1 LLACI
6 VELQSQIA
14 EQQRQ
19 IAILTAHTE
28 VFQAEIERLKRSAK
42 RQEAP
47 FSKGTRVTTPQ
58 RPGRK
63 PRSGTF
69 CYRTAP
75 SLKGYVES

>member
-28 VFQAEIERLKRSAK
+28 VFQAEIERLKRSVK
-42 RQEAP
+42 RPHFPRAP
-47 FSKGTRVTTPQ
+47 GLPH
-58 RPGRK
+58 
-63 PRSGTF
+63 RSGLGVGLARGRFAT
-69 CYRTAP
+69 
-75 SLKGYVES
+75 G